1 MWQKYTQSPKLS
13 TTVLEVITCGWL
25 CTEIG
30 QFVQS
35 HTTWGQNELFWP
47 FWICLS
53 LAVIMATKLLDTY
66 TKRKH

>member
-1 MWQKYTQSPKLS
+1 M
-13 TTVLEVITCGWL
+13 EIITCGWL

-35 HTTWGQNELFWP
+35 HTSWGQNELFWP

-53 LAVIMATKLLDTY
+53 LSVVMATKLLDTY
-66 TKRKH
+66 TKRKNK